1 MAMDERKQALAK
13 RMQDWQ
19 APTTPRTPPKQLPT
33 ATPEQIGQHLD
44 GIRRNLQSERPAL
57 PMISGQTKPASECS
71 VNATAETFQEPSSI
85 SSTTGAHAVAK
96 RAPRQTGTRPG
107 GIGAVALRSA
117 NTAAQDL
124 ATATGRD
131 PAQANRAWRTFL
143 PPRLVEEMTGIRQ
156 HAIPTDREYLQII
169 GLSWA
174 ARRVIVCEVSA
185 RKLAL
190 FLAICEPAAAK
201 PSPERLRKI
210 IAVGIAAFGSRG
222 TREMAENEAM
232 ARARLRPWE
241 AALYEFPEWAIAG
254 AFTFCNRNTHPP
266 RPDEVRDAAAIAE
279 GGLCWFVERARAM
292 VDYVRSVRPEWL
304 K

>member
-19 APTTPRTPPKQLPT
+19 APTTPRTPPPKLPT

-44 GIRRNLQSERPAL
+44 AIRQSLSSGQPAL
-57 PMISGQTKPASECS
+57 PSTSGQTQLASEPS
-71 VNATAETFQEPSSI
+71 GNPAERISTKPSIFSA
-85 SSTTGAHAVAK
+85 TTGQNAPAT
-96 RAPRQTGTRPG
+96 RAPNSTGTRPG

-117 NTAAQDL
+117 NTVAQDL

-131 PAQANRAWRTFL
+131 PAQANLAWRTFL

-169 GLSWA
+169 ELSWA
-174 ARRVIVCEVSA
+174 ARRVIICEVSA

-190 FLAICEPAAAK
+190 FLDICEHAAAK
-201 PSPERLRKI
+201 PSPERLRQI
-210 IAVGIAAFGSRG
+210 VAVGIAAFGSRG

-241 AALYEFPEWAIAG
+241 AALDQFPEWAIAG
-254 AFTFCNRNTHPP
+254 AFTYCNRNTHPP

-279 GGLCWFVERARAM
+279 GGLCWFVWRARAM
-292 VDYVRSVRPEWL
+292 VDYVQQERPEWL

>member
-19 APTTPRTPPKQLPT
+19 APTTPRTPPPKLPT

-44 GIRRNLQSERPAL
+44 GIRRSLQSGELASPST
-57 PMISGQTKPASECS
+57 SGQTQLASEPFG
-71 VNATAETFQEPSSI
+71 NAAERISTKPSL
-85 SSTTGAHAVAK
+85 SSATTGQD
-96 RAPRQTGTRPG
+96 APGIRERNSTGTRPG

-190 FLAICEPAAAK
+190 FLDICEPAAAK
-201 PSPERLRKI
+201 PSPERLRQI
-210 IAVGIAAFGSRG
+210 IAVGLAQFGTRS

-241 AALYEFPEWAIAG
+241 AALDQFPEWAIAG
-254 AFTFCNRNTHPP
+254 AFTYCNRGTHPP
-266 RPDEVRDAAAIAE
+266 RPDEVRSAALTAE
-279 GGLCWFVERARAM
+279 GGLRWHVERARTM
-292 VDYVRSVRPEWL
+292 VDYVQQERPEWL
-304 K
+304 Q